1 MNEMVSKWIVTMFA
15 VVLLVGLT
23 AGLARADNKETAINL
38 VKSAAAY
45 IATNG
50 VEKGLDVLNDP
61 TSEFVKGE
69 LYVFAY
75 DMNGVMMANSFKQ
88 NLVGQNVL
96 DVPDTA
102 GKKYRRE
109 MVEVARTKGSGWV
122 DYQSQNPKTKK
133 MEQKTT
139 YIEKAGD
146 LIICCGIFK

>member
-1 MNEMVSKWIVTMFA
+1 MKRFVAKWIVSVFA
-15 VVLLVGLT
+15 LVVFVAAAAGVAT
-23 AGLARADNKETAINL
+23 ADDKETAVKL
-38 VKSAAAY
+38 VKSAISFISA
-45 IATNG
+45 NG
-50 VEKGLDVLNDP
+50 IEKGLDILNDP

-75 DMNGVMMANSFKQ
+75 DLNGVMMANSFKQ

-109 MVEVARTKGSGWV
+109 MVEIAKTKGSGWV

-139 YIEKAGD
+139 YVEKTGD
-146 LIICCGIFK
+146 LIVCCGIFK

>member
-1 MNEMVSKWIVTMFA
+1 MKKLVSIGIASLCA
-15 VVLLVGLT
+15 VVLLIGLT
-23 AGLARADNKETAINL
+23 AGSARADDKDTAVKL
-38 VKSAAAY
+38 VKSAVAY
-45 IATNG
+45 IAANG
-50 VEKGLDVLNDP
+50 AEKGLDILNDP
-61 TSEFVKGE
+61 KSEFVKGE

-75 DMNGVMMANSFKQ
+75 DLNGIMMANSFKQ

-109 MVEVARTKGSGWV
+109 MVEVAKTKGSGWV

-133 MEQKTT
+133 IEQKTT
-139 YIEKAGD
+139 YIEMAGD

>member
-1 MNEMVSKWIVTMFA
+1 MKKHVSKWIVSMFA
-15 VVLLVGLT
+15 IVLLMGLV
-23 AGLARADNKETAINL
+23 AGLACADDKGTAVVL
-38 VKSAAAY
+38 VKSAVAY
-45 IATNG
+45 IAANG

-61 TSEFVKGE
+61 KSEFVKGE

-109 MVEVARTKGSGWV
+109 MIEVANTKGSGWV

-139 YIEKAGD
+139 YIEKTGD